1 MSVVAIT
8 RRAAL
13 ALAFVIVSF
22 SVVAGQKVNTSFT
35 GLAIDGYDPVAYFTE
50 SKPVKGDRQ
59 FEHQYNGATYRFASA
74 ASRDLFAKSPE
85 KYAPQYGAF
94 CAYAASRNYTAD
106 TDPLAWK
113 IVDGKLYLNY
123 NAGAQKAWEQ
133 DVPGNIVKG
142 DANWPGLSR
151 K

>member
-1 MSVVAIT
+1 MSAAAIT
-8 RRAAL
+8 RRAVL
-13 ALAFVIVSF
+13 TLAFVIVSF
-22 SVVAGQKVNTSFT
+22 SVVVAQKVNTSFT

-50 SKPVKGDRQ
+50 RKPVKGSAE
-59 FEHQYNGATYRFASA
+59 FTVEFGGAKYRFASA
-74 ASRDLFAKSPE
+74 ANRDLFAKDPA

-94 CAYAASRNYTAD
+94 CAYAVSKGYTAD

-113 IVDGKLYLNY
+113 IVEGRLFLNY
-123 NAGAQKAWEQ
+123 NAAAQRKWEE

-142 DANWPGLSR
+142 DANWPALR

>member
-1 MSVVAIT
+1 MSAAAIT

-13 ALAFVIVSF
+13 AVAFVIVSF

-50 SKPVKGDRQ
+50 HKPVRGSSEFT
-59 FEHQYNGATYRFASA
+59 FEFGGAKYRFATA
-74 ASRDLFAKSPE
+74 GNRDLFAKDPA

-94 CAYAASRNYTAD
+94 CAYAVSKGYTAD

-113 IVDGKLYLNY
+113 IVDGRLFLNY
-123 NAGAQKAWEQ
+123 NAAAQRRWEE

-142 DANWPGLSR
+142 DANWPALS

>member
-1 MSVVAIT
+1 MSAAAIT

-13 ALAFVIVSF
+13 AVAFVIVSF

-50 SKPVKGDRQ
+50 RKPVKGSSEFT
-59 FEHQYNGATYRFASA
+59 FEFGGAKYRFASA
-74 ASRDLFAKSPE
+74 ANRNMFAKDPA

-94 CAYAASRNYTAD
+94 CAYAVSKGYTAD

-113 IVDGKLYLNY
+113 IVDGRLFLNY
-123 NAGAQKAWEQ
+123 NAAAQKKWEE

-142 DANWPGLSR
+142 DANWPALR